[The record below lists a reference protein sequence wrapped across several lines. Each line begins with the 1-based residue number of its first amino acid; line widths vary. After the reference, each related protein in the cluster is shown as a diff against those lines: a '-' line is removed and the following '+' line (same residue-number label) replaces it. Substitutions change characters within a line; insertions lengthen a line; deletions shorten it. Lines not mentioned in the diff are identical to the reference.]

1 MENKLHKTAKRLGSM
16 WKASRQLQVGLILF
30 LVVLLIAILANVL
43 SPYDPYYLGDD
54 LLVPPGSE
62 GHPLGT
68 NQMGCDLFDEWNANL
83 DEENQ
88 KEISEYID
96 RLAKR
101 GLILEVRNK
110 EV

>member
-68 NQMGCDLFDEWNANL
+68 NQMGCDILSMILHGSRASL
-83 DEENQ
+83 TIGIVSAL
-88 KEISEYID
+88 IS
-96 RLAKR
+96 
-101 GLILEVRNK
+101 GLIGTLLGAFAEY
-110 EV
+110 